1 MEVLWDRAPLWL
13 GHLPGAGQDLVI
25 AFSSIGHDPA
35 RLPTPEFRATATA
48 GGRPALFVAD
58 ASRSWANAPDFAPAL
73 RHAVAV
79 LRARQPIARIV
90 TLGLSMGGF
99 CALAAA
105 EVLAADCAIALSP
118 QFSVDPARM
127 PDETRWADW
136 AGRIAR
142 FTYPQAPLPARAV
155 LCHGMED
162 DAAQAL
168 AFPARAGIDH
178 FLFPGQSHS
187 ALGPHLRQSGIL
199 PGVIDAAL
207 AGDRR
212 RLGRIMS
219 SAGGVAR
226 KRLAD
231 QLPR

>member
-1 MEVLWDRAPLWL
+1 MLWDRAPLWL

-35 RLPTPEFRATATA
+35 RLPAPEFRATATA

-79 LRARQPIARIV
+79 LRGRQPIARIV

-105 EVLAADCAIALSP
+105 EVLAADCAIAISP

-127 PDETRWADW
+127 PDETPLMQGLAEVWAERRTRVFTLFIFLSMVAYFLQELILEPY
-136 AGRIAR
+136 AGLV
-142 FTYPQAPLPARAV
+142 FNYT
-155 LCHGMED
+155 
-162 DAAQAL
+162 
-168 AFPARAGIDH
+168 
-178 FLFPGQSHS
+178 PGQSTQ
-187 ALGPHLRQSGIL
+187 LSG
-199 PGVIDAAL
+199 VQH
-207 AGDRR
+207 
-212 RLGRIMS
+212 
-219 SAGGVAR
+219 GGVFLGMVTVGIAWG
-226 KRLAD
+226 D
-231 QLPR
+231 QRWDPANPDGRTTFTLVSQL